1 MITRKCQK
9 CGNEFS
15 EGLQC
20 PSCGTFVDLLS
31 DDNTTICPE
40 CKTKVI
46 KGFMFCTNCHKK
58 LIEEEEIAIPEK
70 FDFNS
75 LSAEPSEDVL
85 SDEEEKDI
93 KEEDTVIEETI
104 KEEAKVEEKE
114 VKKENDVTEEPVI
127 NIVSKTSQNQTVDFE
142 EELKD
147 YAPLDETLDEN
158 VKANL
163 EKKMFCTNCGNK
175 IGDGEMFCTNCGN
188 KI

>member
-20 PSCGTFVDLLS
+20 PSCGAFVDLLS

-58 LIEEEEIAIPEK
+58 LIEEEEIVIPEK

-85 SDEEEKDI
+85 SDEEEKNI
-93 KEEDTVIEETI
+93 KEDTVI
-104 KEEAKVEEKE
+104 KEEVKVETVEAKE
-114 VKKENDVTEEPVI
+114 ENNVVEEPVI

-158 VKANL
+158 TSVNS
-163 EKKMFCTNCGNK
+163 EKKMFCTKCGNKIGDGQMFCTNCGNK
-175 IGDGEMFCTNCGN
+175 I
-188 KI
+188 